1 MNEMTD
7 EQKKECR
14 DNWYTRDRNSYF
26 EACDGNCAICTLS
39 YDYVTGFYEGYQT
52 GYDDAY

>member
-39 YDYVTGFYEGYQT
+39 YDDSVEIIE
-52 GYDDAY
+52 DNNE